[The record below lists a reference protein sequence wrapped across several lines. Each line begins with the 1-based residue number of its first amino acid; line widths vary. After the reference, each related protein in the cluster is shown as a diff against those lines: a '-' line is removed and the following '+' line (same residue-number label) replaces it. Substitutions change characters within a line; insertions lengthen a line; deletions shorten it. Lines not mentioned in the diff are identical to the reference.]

1 MCIVLI
7 IAKMYVFLQTDNDF
21 YILNFELLKPLVLP
35 CLTNNPSEWIFVIS
49 RKQYPNECFERTNN
63 ECKITYS
70 YMNLHTEPFSLTM
83 CSQILGD
90 ISFSGSSRGNK
101 LSRLSFIFCE
111 HSFGCSERSLTRRR
125 CFHDI
130 IPVSSVEDRHFVT
143 LLACFV
149 PTIIT

>member
-1 MCIVLI
+1 
-7 IAKMYVFLQTDNDF
+7 
-21 YILNFELLKPLVLP
+21 
-35 CLTNNPSEWIFVIS
+35 
-49 RKQYPNECFERTNN
+49 
-63 ECKITYS
+63 
-70 YMNLHTEPFSLTM
+70 MNLHTEPFSLTM

-149 PTIIT
+149 PTIITWYIIHKTDQYLNTWQHMQNLLGYSCIPYSRWNGGFFVSQFNTKIELLCIHPL